1 MYVIVYY
8 EMNHQQSTCIF
19 PGESLPHLCTLCTV
33 QHKIFEGYKFQ
44 GFCCF
49 PSKHENEW
57 MASHMA
63 INYACDPQ
71 NLFLLKS
78 KFNKFAK
85 FIAHEIFTLYGMSL
99 IIIINILVTQ

>member
-19 PGESLPHLCTLCTV
+19 PGESLPHLCTLCTI

-44 GFCCF
+44 GFCFF

-63 INYACDPQ
+63 INYACDLQ
-71 NLFLLKS
+71 NLFFLKS
-78 KFNKFAK
+78 KL
-85 FIAHEIFTLYGMSL
+85 IAHKIFTLYGMSL
-99 IIIINILVTQ
+99 IIIIIILVTQ